1 MNENAMKKIS
11 ILGCGWL
18 GMPLGEFLVDHDYE
32 VSGSTTRL
40 EKLYEIE
47 VRGMQ
52 SYQIDLKNESSDVG
66 DFFFTDFLIVT
77 IPPSNSKDPKDY
89 FSQLE
94 KIKSLA
100 ADGFCKNILMISST
114 SVYPDLNG
122 EVTEQDASETAL
134 TRSGISL
141 LQAEEILRAPNNTI
155 LRFSGLFGGNRQP
168 GRWFA
173 GKKDLKGGNLPVNM
187 IHLEDCIHVIHT
199 IISGEHWGETFTAC
213 AEQHPEKRDY
223 YTNMAE
229 RLGLEAPQYLEEKLG
244 DWKIVSSAHL
254 IEQTGY
260 TFRRDVYGMMV

>member
-1 MNENAMKKIS
+1 MKTIS

-18 GMPLGEFLVDHDYE
+18 GMPLGEFLLDQDYE
-32 VSGSTTRL
+32 VCGSTTRL

-52 SYQIDLKNESSDVG
+52 SAQIDLKNEQLEVS
-66 DFFFTDFLIVT
+66 DFFFTDILIIT
-77 IPPSNSKDPKDY
+77 IPPSNGANPEDY
-89 FSQLE
+89 FTQLE

-100 ADGFCKNILMISST
+100 AAGFVKNILMISST
-114 SVYPDLNG
+114 SVYPELNR
-122 EVTEQDASETAL
+122 EVSESDASDTAL

-141 LQAEEILRAPNNTI
+141 LQAEEILHSPDNTI

-173 GKKDLKGGNLPVNM
+173 GKKELSGGNLPINM
-187 IHLEDCIHVIHT
+187 VHLEDCIHIIHT
-199 IISGEHWGETFTAC
+199 IIQGEHWGETFNAC
-213 AEQHPEKRDY
+213 AAEHPMKKDY
-223 YTNMAE
+223 YKNMAE
-229 RLGLEAPQYLEEKLG
+229 RLGLEAPEYTNEELG